1 MFNNFNLKHKK
12 LKVTRVL
19 FHYPMNDSK
28 APAKVAILEN
38 TYLHLKMLN

>member
-19 FHYPMNDSK
+19 FHYPMNDK
-28 APAKVAILEN
+28 APGKVAILEN